1 MLDKLWS
8 LRRLFIDPV
17 CLWGDGDT
25 AVRVNPTNAQTLHR
39 ELEIPKYVGLQ

>member
-8 LRRLFIDPV
+8 LRRLFCDPV

-25 AVRVNPTNAQTLHR
+25 AVRVNPVLHR
-39 ELEIPKYVGLQ
+39 ELAAPIYEGLRNENE